1 MPFPFIKSKSLF
13 VALAGAS
20 LVTPALSQE
29 DQSSIEEIVVTGQ
42 NVYRDRTSD
51 INPTLA
57 YGLDFFQR
65 FEPLTV
71 GEMLK
76 RTPGVVFTSDVLEFD
91 GVQMRGLEP
100 AYTEIL
106 INGRKI
112 PGQDADR
119 SFFVDRI
126 PSELVERIEIIR
138 APSADMSGESVA
150 GSLNIVL
157 KEGAQLEGMLVRIG
171 ATLVPEG
178 EDNFVDGDDQGLGT
192 GALAFA
198 GSHSDLDYW
207 VGLNVQERRN
217 PKEKLELYFDDG
229 AIEGY
234 AFEDDTRNGTD
245 YSVNGSLN
253 WRLGQGELNTNAY
266 FVHTDR
272 KEREFVEEYEG
283 TAVVVDFMSLVE
295 YATQVEDI
303 DQDSWGVD
311 SLYTLPVGRGELQLS
326 AALTS
331 FESNSFEVEVEEEY
345 EDGVLIEQDEG
356 DEAIV
361 LDDTNYSLG
370 IAYVETLWNSDFKFG
385 MDFSQTKRDGSQA
398 GVLFDTEA
406 EIEETRFA
414 PYLTSTFQLLDNL
427 NIEAGARLVNY
438 DREVTSEDGYGS
450 QDGSE
455 LLPSINLLWDVTENQ
470 RFRVS
475 LARTLRRPDFDLVT
489 PFEEDETPDDEDFT
503 VGNPDLDSETS
514 WGVDAGLE
522 HRLPNGG
529 IVGLNIFYREIED
542 LIEITDTGNSASTI
556 DPAVTG
562 SIFTPRNIGDAKTHG
577 VEFDIST
584 PLAFIGLQNTGFY
597 ANYAYMDSSV
607 RDPFTGADRAMRN
620 QPDYVYN
627 LSLTQ
632 DIPQWNSGLG
642 VSYQKRGSSLE
653 TEYLEYVVTEYDAN
667 LEFFAEWNMTE
678 AMVVRLS
685 GTNLLDQVKT
695 EYIRDYGESVNEIQ
709 IEESS
714 PTYTLTMRAS
724 F

>member
-1 MPFPFIKSKSLF
+1 MPIPFSKSKSLF
-13 VALAGAS
+13 FALAGAS
-20 LVTPALSQE
+20 LVAPALAQE
-29 DQSSIEEIVVTGQ
+29 TQSSIEEIVVTGQ

-51 INPTLA
+51 VNPTLA

-76 RTPGVVFTSDVLEFD
+76 RTPGMVFTSDVLEFD

-138 APSADMSGESVA
+138 APSADMSGEGVA

-157 KEGAQLEGMLVRIG
+157 KEGAQLEGILARFS
-171 ATLVPEG
+171 ATLLPEG
-178 EDNFVDGDDQGLGT
+178 EDNFIDGDDQGLGT

-198 GSHSDLDYW
+198 GSQTDFDYW

-217 PKEKLELYFDDG
+217 PKEKLELYYDDG
-229 AIEGY
+229 DLEGW
-234 AFEDDTRNGTD
+234 AFEDDTRDGTD
-245 YSVNGSLN
+245 YSVNGSVN

-283 TAVVVDFMSLVE
+283 TMVAVDFMELVE

-311 SLYTLPVGRGELQLS
+311 SLYTIPVGEGELEF
-326 AALTS
+326 AAAMTR
-331 FESNSFEVEVEEEY
+331 FESDSFEVEVEREY
-345 EDGVLIEQDEG
+345 EDGVFIEEDED
-356 DEAIV
+356 DETIV
-361 LDDTNYSLG
+361 LEDTNYSLG
-370 IAYVETLWNSDFKFG
+370 FAYSENLWGSDMKFG
-385 MDFSQTKRDGSQA
+385 VDFSQTKRDGTQA

-406 EIEETRFA
+406 EIEEIRFA
-414 PYLTSTFQLLDNL
+414 PYLTSTFNLQDNL
-427 NIEAGARLVNY
+427 SIEAGARLVNY
-438 DREVTSEDGYGS
+438 DREVSSEDGDGS

-455 LLPSINLLWDVTENQ
+455 LLPSFNLLWDVSDDQ

-475 LARTLRRPDFDLVT
+475 IARTLRRPDFDLVT

-503 VGNPDLDSETS
+503 VGNPELESETS
-514 WGVDAGLE
+514 WGIDAGME

-529 IVGLNIFYREIED
+529 IVGLNVFYREIED
-542 LIEITDTGNSASTI
+542 LIEITDTGVSAATI
-556 DPAVTG
+556 DPGVTG
-562 SIFTPRNIGDAKTHG
+562 SIFMPQNIGDAKTSG
-577 VEFDIST
+577 IEFDIST
-584 PLAFIGLQNTGFY
+584 PLAFIGLSNTGFY

-620 QPDYVYN
+620 QPNYVYN
-627 LSLTQ
+627 ISLTQ
-632 DIPQWNSGLG
+632 DIPQWNAGFG
-642 VSYQKRGSSLE
+642 ASYQKRGSSLE
-653 TEYLEYVVTEYDAN
+653 TEYLEYVVTKYDAN
-667 LEFFAEWNMTE
+667 LELFAEWNMTE
-678 AMVVRLS
+678 SMVVRFS

-695 EYIRDYGESVNEIQ
+695 EYIRDFGEAVNEIQ

-714 PTYTLTMRAS
+714 PTYTMTIRAS

>member
-1 MPFPFIKSKSLF
+1 MPIPFPKSKSLIAAAIGSTLIAP
-13 VALAGAS
+13 VLAQDS
-20 LVTPALSQE
+20 S
-29 DQSSIEEIVVTGQ
+29 SSIEEIVISGQ
-42 NVYRDRTSD
+42 NVYRDRTAD

-91 GVQMRGLEP
+91 GVQMRGLES

-126 PSELVERIEIIR
+126 PSELVDRIEIVR
-138 APSADMSGESVA
+138 APSADMSGEGVS
-150 GSLNIVL
+150 GTLNIVL
-157 KEGAQLEGMLVRIG
+157 KEGAQLEGLLVRVG

-178 EDNFVDGDDQGLGT
+178 EDSFVDGDDQGLGT
-192 GALAFA
+192 GALAIA
-198 GSHSDLDYW
+198 GSNTNLDYW

-229 AIEGY
+229 DLEGY
-234 AFEDDTRNGTD
+234 AFEDDTRDGTD

-253 WRLGQGELNTNAY
+253 WRVGQGELNTNAY
-266 FVHTDR
+266 LVHTDR

-283 TAVVVDFMSLVE
+283 TTVAINFVDLVE

-311 SLYTLPVGRGELQLS
+311 SLYSLPVGRGELELS
-326 AALTS
+326 LAMTR
-331 FESNSFEVEVEEEY
+331 FESDSFTVEVEQEY
-345 EDGVLIEQDEG
+345 EDSVLLDE
-356 DEAIV
+356 DEDTETIV
-361 LDDTNYSLG
+361 LEDTSYSFG
-370 IAYVETLWNSDFKFG
+370 VAYVETLWSSDFKFG
-385 MDFSQTKRDGSQA
+385 LDISQTKRDGIQA

-406 EIEETRFA
+406 EIEEKRFA
-414 PYLTSTFQLLDNL
+414 PYLTSTFQILDNL
-427 NIEAGARLVNY
+427 NIEAGARLINY
-438 DREVTSEDGYGS
+438 DREVSSEDGFGS

-455 LLPSINLLWDVTENQ
+455 LLPSVNLLWDRSENQ

-503 VGNPDLDSETS
+503 VGNPNLKSETS
-514 WGVDAGLE
+514 WGIDAGVE
-522 HRLPNGG
+522 QRLPNGG
-529 IVGLNIFYREIED
+529 IVGLNVFYRKIED
-542 LIEITDTGNSASTI
+542 LIEITDTGISASTI

-562 SIFTPRNIGDAKTHG
+562 SVFTPRNIGDAKTSG
-577 VEFDIST
+577 IEFDIST
-584 PLAFIGLQNTGFY
+584 PLAFVGLANTGFY

-632 DIPQWNSGLG
+632 DIPQWNAGLG
-642 VSYQKRGSSLE
+642 LSYQKRGESLE
-653 TEYLEYVVTEYDAN
+653 TEYMEYVVTEYDAN
-667 LEFFAEWNMTE
+667 LELFAEWNASDST
-678 AMVVRLS
+678 VLRLS

-695 EYIRDYGESVNEIQ
+695 EYIRDYGESINEIQ

-714 PTYTLTMRAS
+714 PTYTLTLRAS